1 MQKMKSMDSSEE
13 KTIELS
19 KTKLLLLIFGSL
31 AFIGLG
37 AWMVSLDAAQIEAQR
52 RFNDPMF
59 VHGIG
64 WLAIAFFGWC
74 GVIGIRKF
82 FDKMPGLIF
91 SSAGITD
98 NSSGVSAGLIPWSD
112 IIGFNIYEIQK
123 QKMLIVLV
131 KNPDI
136 YIEIGSVIKRSLNR
150 ANYKMCGSP
159 IAISSNSLKINFDEL
174 LKLSNEYFTKYGN
187 TA

>member
-1 MQKMKSMDSSEE
+1 MAISEE
-13 KTIELS
+13 KVIELS

-31 AFIGLG
+31 AFIGIG
-37 AWMVSLDAAQIEAQR
+37 AWMVLPDSGQIEPQR
-52 RFNDPMF
+52 SFNDPLF

-64 WLAIAFFGWC
+64 WVAIVFFGWC

-82 FDKMPGLIF
+82 FDKKPSLVF
-91 SSAGITD
+91 SSVGITD
-98 NSSGVSAGLIPWSD
+98 NSSGVSAGLIPWSE
-112 IIGFNIYEIQK
+112 ISGFNIYAIQK

-131 KNPDI
+131 KNPDK
-136 YIEIGSVIKRSLNR
+136 YIEVGSVVKRTLNR

-159 IAISSNSLKINFDEL
+159 IAITSNSLKISFDEL

-187 TA
+187 AA